1 MQELGSEN
9 ALLTSRQMEILEYIS
24 KGCTNAEIARFLGLS
39 ENTVKVH
46 VARLFSALNV
56 TNRTEAALYYQKSK
70 ENQIQDSL
78 NNSIVV
84 IISDFKSNTLPIES
98 LKKIK
103 DVVISLLALKT
114 FVDVIVESN
123 IDQIQSNSRDLYLLR
138 SEIEKTGSSFDLN
151 VYVDDYKNKSSIW
164 NKSLSNEHFSGK
176 NVEDWAAQAIS
187 ANVFRVLVSQIDII
201 EPENLSVPENKS
213 TSILFGLRMIEI
225 RTKESVQKAYEI
237 FSGILK
243 QNPHNIFA
251 LYGLA
256 STEYLNL
263 LHHFTQDIEQSKAN
277 FVFCSQTL
285 KNLSQS
291 SALSWYVQA
300 VGQMMIGDRPGAILL
315 LNNALRLDPSLQ
327 IVYPLLG
334 QLYCFTGEYQK
345 GYDFMD
351 YGFSLCPEFRYSGNN
366 LVTMGILL
374 FGLERYSEAV
384 AVLEESFYLQT
395 DSWVNRGIYLT
406 SLFLMGQVN
415 KAKKEAKDFQK
426 MIDEANPFTIRN
438 SLNLLNASMKKRV
451 EDALSGMQV
460 SIP

>member
-1 MQELGSEN
+1 M
-9 ALLTSRQMEILEYIS
+9 
-24 KGCTNAEIARFLGLS
+24 
-39 ENTVKVH
+39 
-46 VARLFSALNV
+46 
-56 TNRTEAALYYQKSK
+56 
-70 ENQIQDSL
+70 
-78 NNSIVV
+78 
-84 IISDFKSNTLPIES
+84 
-98 LKKIK
+98 
-103 DVVISLLALKT
+103 
-114 FVDVIVESN
+114 
-123 IDQIQSNSRDLYLLR
+123 
-138 SEIEKTGSSFDLN
+138 
-151 VYVDDYKNKSSIW
+151 
-164 NKSLSNEHFSGK
+164 
-176 NVEDWAAQAIS
+176 
-187 ANVFRVLVSQIDII
+187 
-201 EPENLSVPENKS
+201 
-213 TSILFGLRMIEI
+213 
-225 RTKESVQKAYEI
+225 
-237 FSGILK
+237 
-243 QNPHNIFA
+243 
-251 LYGLA
+251 
-256 STEYLNL
+256 
-263 LHHFTQDIEQSKAN
+263 HHFTQDIEQSKAN

-451 EDALSGMQV
+451 KDAFSGMQV
-460 SIP
+460 CIP